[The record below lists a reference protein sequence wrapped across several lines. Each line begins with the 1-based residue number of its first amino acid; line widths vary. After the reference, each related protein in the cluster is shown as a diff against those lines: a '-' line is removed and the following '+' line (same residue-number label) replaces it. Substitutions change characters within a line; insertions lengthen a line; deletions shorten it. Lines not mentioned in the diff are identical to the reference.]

1 MSNEQTLCETCGG
14 SGNLPDSPLVR
25 LARQEGETLP
35 VLTCPDCVS
44 DVQTRI
50 VRDYSQPCAHGFKQ
64 VHAITGRDGDSN
76 WWCPGGRVIVID
88 YEAGQRS
95 YDEIDWVNQSS
106 DPLFDDWHNQ
116 SPDPLFVARTVIDAA
131 LGVRDE

>member
-44 DVQTRI
+44 DVQTRTL
-50 VRDYSQPCAHGFKQ
+50 RAPCEHGHYDYHVTHYNTMGQ
-64 VHAITGRDGDSN
+64 VMGECEGWRE
-76 WWCPGGRVIVID
+76 IVID
-88 YEAGQRS
+88 YQAAR
-95 YDEIDWVNQSS
+95 N
-106 DPLFDDWHNQ
+106 
-116 SPDPLFVARTVIDAA
+116 FVASYVASGGGSYPPVKAVIDIA